1 MIWHITYNNIFIGY
15 THHDIY
21 KSNEMYH
28 HHQTADCGDP
38 NCNITKKHKH
48 CELRSG
54 GTCKFLV

>member
-15 THHDIY
+15 TYRDIY

-38 NCNITKKHKH
+38 NCNIT
-48 CELRSG
+48 
-54 GTCKFLV
+54 